1 MINIINS
8 ESSFNDIDSWIKDL
22 RSFSSPD
29 VKVFLIGNKA
39 DLEESRV
46 VSKEQALQ
54 VQKDFDLDLF
64 METSAKTGFNAQNLF
79 IEASKILYGEFLK
92 YKNNT
97 IKKVGKK
104 LDKKEAGKK
113 KRRKKKKKRK
123 KKMIVHHHHL
133 HQTKMKVTM
142 KKKQKSLQ

>member
-1 MINIINS
+1 MVNIINS

-113 KRRKKKKKRK
+113 KSKKCC
-123 KKMIVHHHHL
+123 
-133 HQTKMKVTM
+133 
-142 KKKQKSLQ
+142 S

>member
-79 IEASKILYGEFLK
+79 IELVKVKMKLVKNLAYHHQKKIKIMNRK
-92 YKNNT
+92 YK
-97 IKKVGKK
+97 I
-104 LDKKEAGKK
+104 
-113 KRRKKKKKRK
+113 
-123 KKMIVHHHHL
+123 
-133 HQTKMKVTM
+133 
-142 KKKQKSLQ
+142 

>member
-64 METSAKTGFNAQNLF
+64 METSAKTGFTAQNLF

-104 LDKKEAGKK
+104 FGACSLISYLCKNFEGDGK
-113 KRRKKKKKRK
+113 
-123 KKMIVHHHHL
+123 
-133 HQTKMKVTM
+133 TKISKNGRCI
-142 KKKQKSLQ
+142 

>member
-113 KRRKKKKKRK
+113 IIQK
-123 KKMIVHHHHL
+123 
-133 HQTKMKVTM
+133 TKLKV
-142 KKKQKSLQ
+142 KI